1 MMYCKICG
9 TPLIQGDVFC
19 RNCGASNTNM
29 ESDASNTEEKIE
41 VFETEP
47 LVDETLNEE
56 IENDL
61 KIGESEGK
69 KGDYFLVIIGIII
82 GILSIAIIG
91 YLIYNLLQEKNNHK
105 ENITVLTQDDYNVI
119 FGDYNFDLSSQI
131 RAVLGNR
138 LDLRAENWTARLGYS
153 LSSSFSK
160 LTVDNIRQTFEKII
174 DYRIGEITSKNYGGL
189 SCFEGEVNYPDGTR
203 TGLLICDRETGYW
216 YVEYG
221 TTSYVA
227 YPTSDVSSEIARLIQ
242 AAKKVEPKEEQFKI
256 ADVEIVLE

>member
-19 RNCGASNTNM
+19 RNCGASNVNM
-29 ESDASNTEEKIE
+29 ESTTSNTEEQVE
-41 VFETEP
+41 VFEQEP
-47 LVDETLNEE
+47 LINEVSSKPVSNAEEDEE
-56 IENDL
+56 
-61 KIGESEGK
+61 K
-69 KGDYFLVIIGIII
+69 KEKDGDFFLVVIGIII
-82 GILSIAIIG
+82 GLLSVAIIG
-91 YLIYNLLQEKNNHK
+91 YLIYSTLQEKNNHK
-105 ENITVLTQDDYNVI
+105 ENITILTQDDYNVI